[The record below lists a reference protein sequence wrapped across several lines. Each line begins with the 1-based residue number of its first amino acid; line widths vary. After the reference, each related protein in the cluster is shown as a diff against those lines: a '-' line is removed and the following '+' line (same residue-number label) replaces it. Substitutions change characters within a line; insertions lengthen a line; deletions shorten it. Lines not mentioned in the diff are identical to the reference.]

1 MIEHTIEFFQDTQ
14 HFVDFVCY
22 LIIFMSSF
30 YVAIHA
36 RNVPN
41 WLITSVWYIGV
52 MAFLSLTTIIIELFF
67 GPEHPLSNKN
77 LGTLTETMLL
87 VVLAVTMG
95 TKLYCTIIA
104 DIKGSKSRKK

>member
-1 MIEHTIEFFQDTQ
+1 MIVSAMEFFQETR

-36 RNVPN
+36 RNIPN

-52 MAFLSLTTIIIELFF
+52 MAFLSLITIVIELFF

-77 LGTLTETMLL
+77 LGTLTETMMLI
-87 VVLAVTMG
+87 VIAITMG
-95 TKLYCTIIA
+95 TKLYCTIVE